1 MNFAA
6 KPDCALIC
14 VVVLLMH
21 LFMKEVIN
29 RTVVKLST
37 GSAKID
43 RLLDG
48 GFESSTITLLYG
60 EGGSG
65 KTNLCLLAS
74 RNSAL
79 TGSRII
85 YIDTEGVSMDRLR
98 QLSGTNFDRVSKS
111 ILFSAPNDFREQTKL
126 IEKGI
131 KLIEVR
137 GKISLIVVD
146 SLTMLFRSYRTEELE
161 DRKELSEQLTMLL
174 SAARK
179 YDIPVIVTSQVYT
192 NIDKGTFEPLGGH
205 ALNHAA
211 KTILY
216 LEKVSG
222 GGRKATLIKHRYLRD
237 AEYVDFRITQA
248 GIE

>member
-1 MNFAA
+1 M
-6 KPDCALIC
+6 
-14 VVVLLMH
+14 VLLMH
-21 LFMKEVIN
+21 LSMKEVISRN
-29 RTVVKLST
+29 VGKLST
-37 GSAKID
+37 GSDKID

-48 GFESSTITLLYG
+48 GFESSTITLIYG

-79 TGSRII
+79 SGSRVI

-98 QLSGTNFDRVSKS
+98 QLSGANFDRVSKN
-111 ILFSAPNDFREQTKL
+111 ILFSAPYDFREQTRL

-131 KLIEVR
+131 RLLGIR
-137 GKISLIVVD
+137 GKMSLVIVD

-192 NIDKGTFEPLGGH
+192 NIDRGTFEPLGGH

-216 LEKVSG
+216 LEKAPG
-222 GGRKATLIKHRYLRD
+222 GGRRATLIKHRYLRD
-237 AEYVDFRITQA
+237 SDSVDFRIAQA